1 MRNIKILE
9 DCDIMERLDEKPEKI
24 KNIGMFIQDRYG
36 NILDEEIS
44 INTPDPR
51 FREGYFT
58 KRRKDE
64 LSI

>member
-9 DCDIMERLDEKPEKI
+9 DCDIMEQIDERPERI

-36 NILDEEIS
+36 NILDEELSIS
-44 INTPDPR
+44 TPDPR
-51 FREGYFT
+51 FRRKDFS
-58 KRRKDE
+58 KKKDE